1 MLQVLKENKFTQKLV
16 SWLGLFTSMGT
27 LLCCALPSTLI
38 LLGFG
43 ATLASFLGHFPAL
56 IWLSEHK
63 AYVFIISFFML
74 GISYFAQKYSESQIC
89 PIDKKEDCESTKS
102 IAKPIFWTSVIIN
115 LVGVFYAYI
124 LPRVLVFFNA

>member
-1 MLQVLKENKFTQKLV
+1 MLQALKENKFAQKIA

-27 LLCCALPSTLI
+27 LICCAIPSTLV

-43 ATLASFLGHFPAL
+43 ATLASFLGHFPSL
-56 IWLSEHK
+56 IWLSDNK
-63 AYVFIISFFML
+63 AYVFGFSFFML
-74 GISYFAQKYSESQIC
+74 GVSYFAQKYSENKTC

-102 IAKPIFWTSVIIN
+102 VAKPIFWASVIIN

-124 LPRVLVFFNA
+124 LPKVLMFFSA